1 MLYCK
6 ETNVCYANETELL
19 KHMIFYTEAYSQ
31 GFISWKV
38 KEKRVE
44 EMPNVFYIK
53 KTYYLYCYYD
63 CIIPKG
69 RIEKKRFQ
77 KTVYEL
83 PTDLTNVDFYS
94 VEKWIEKNLQTNHW
108 TDYGKK
114 YYSLV
119 LKHFQQFSTIE
130 ELKNNLFQF
139 RG

>member
-6 ETNVCYANETELL
+6 ETNTYYANETELL
-19 KHMIFYTEAYSQ
+19 KHMIFYTDAYVQ
-31 GFISWKV
+31 GLISWKV

-83 PTDLTNVDFYS
+83 SATSMNTQFYT
-94 VEKWIEKNLQTNHW
+94 VEKYIEKNLQKDRHW

-114 YYSLV
+114 YYSKV
-119 LKHFQQFSTIE
+119 LEHFRKYQTLE
-130 ELKNNLFQF
+130 ELKNNLF